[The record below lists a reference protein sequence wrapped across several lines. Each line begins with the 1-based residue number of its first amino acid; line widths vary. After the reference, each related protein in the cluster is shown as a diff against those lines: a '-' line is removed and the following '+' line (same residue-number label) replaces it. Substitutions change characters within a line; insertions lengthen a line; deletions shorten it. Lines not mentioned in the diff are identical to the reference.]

1 MVNQKPW
8 LCRDGIL
15 HRTVVAISF
24 AQHWGRGVVLARMV
38 VAAVLLALVLPSP
51 ARSQAAPPASTG
63 EDAKVSQQLVDGV
76 RLMQSKKSAEAIQI
90 FDSVAAGYESKY
102 KDKNTKYYSA
112 RSPAETLFYTLDA
125 ATSNKGSAT
134 VVSGN
139 WGYAYYLKAYAL
151 LDLGRVAEAKAQ
163 LQRAVT
169 LSPQNS
175 QFLSELGH
183 VYQLE
188 KNWQTA
194 LQIFQRAESAAKEF
208 SPANARNGELGRAWR
223 GMGFAYVELNRLDDA
238 EAMYRQCLE
247 LDKNDAAAMRE
258 LRYVQGVKA
267 RAK

>member
-1 MVNQKPW
+1 M
-8 LCRDGIL
+8 L
-15 HRTVVAISF
+15 HRTVVATF
-24 AQHWGRGVVLARMV
+24 FTQHWGTGVILARIA
-38 VAAVLLALVLPSP
+38 VAAVLLVLSSP
-51 ARSQAAPPASTG
+51 AWGQSAPPAASSA
-63 EDAKVSQQLVDGV
+63 DVKASQLLADGV
-76 RLMQSKKSAEAIQI
+76 RLMQSKKSTEAIQI
-90 FDSVAAGYESKY
+90 FDSVAAGYENKY
-102 KDKNTKYYSA
+102 KDKNTKFYSA

-125 ATSNKGSAT
+125 ANSNKGSAT

-151 LDLGRVAEAKAQ
+151 LDLGRVSEAKVQ

-183 VYQLE
+183 VHQLE
-188 KNWQTA
+188 KNWQSA
-194 LQIFQRAESAAKEF
+194 LQIFQRAEAAAKEF
-208 SPANARNGELGRAWR
+208 SPTNARNAELGRAWR

-238 EAMYRQCLE
+238 EAMYRKCLE

-267 RAK
+267 KAK

>member
-1 MVNQKPW
+1 MSLLRIGLFV
-8 LCRDGIL
+8 L
-15 HRTVVAISF
+15 
-24 AQHWGRGVVLARMV
+24 VLAV
-38 VAAVLLALVLPSP
+38 SSAAWG
-51 ARSQAAPPASTG
+51 QAAPPAPTG
-63 EDAKVSQQLVDGV
+63 EDAKISQQLVDGV
-76 RLMQSKKSAEAIQI
+76 RLVQSKKSAEGIQI
-90 FDSVAAGYESKY
+90 FDSVASGYESKY
-102 KDKNTKYYSA
+102 KDKNTKYYSS

-125 ATSNKGSAT
+125 ANSNKGSTT

-139 WGYAYYLKAYAL
+139 WGYAYYLKGYAL

-188 KNWQTA
+188 KNWQSS
-194 LQIFQRAESAAKEF
+194 LQIFQRAEGAAKEF
-208 SPANARNGELGRAWR
+208 SPANARNAELGRAWR

-238 EAMYRQCLE
+238 EAMYRKCLE

-267 RAK
+267 KAK

>member
-1 MVNQKPW
+1 M
-8 LCRDGIL
+8 
-15 HRTVVAISF
+15 
-24 AQHWGRGVVLARMV
+24 RGSVSLLRIALSVLVLAV
-38 VAAVLLALVLPSP
+38 SSP
-51 ARSQAAPPASTG
+51 ARSQAPPPTG
-63 EDAKVSQQLVDGV
+63 EDAKASQQLVDGV
-76 RLMQSKKSAEAIQI
+76 RLVQSKKSAEAIQI

-102 KDKNTKYYSA
+102 KDKNTRFYSA

-125 ATSNKGSAT
+125 ANANKGSAT

-139 WGYAYYLKAYAL
+139 WGYAYYLKGYAL
-151 LDLGRVAEAKAQ
+151 LDLGRVAEAKVQ

-188 KNWQTA
+188 KDWQPA
-194 LQIFQRAESAAKEF
+194 LQIFQRAEGAAKEF
-208 SPANARNGELGRAWR
+208 SPANARNAELGRAWR
-223 GMGFAYVELNRLDDA
+223 GMGFAYVELNRLDEA
-238 EAMYRQCLE
+238 EAMYRKCLE

-267 RAK
+267 KAK